1 MSTHIASAAEEQSS
15 VSQEMHQNVSSISEM
30 ADKTSQGASENLS
43 ASQELARLAEHMQ
56 KLVGRFKF

>member
-30 ADKTSQGASENLS
+30 ADKTSQGASENLA

-56 KLVGRFKF
+56 TLVGRFKY